1 MTLVAPVVPFHLIS
15 NFSFTHPSSFRKI
28 THIPKCIST
37 KTEFSAHGVGKC
49 KQTATQYFVISNLH
63 PPYERR
69 IGKYVSHKDFFK
81 CGLISFCNL
90 TLGWR
95 RQRGNHIILYQVG
108 VRKGLKKLKF
118 SFEMFTVANG
128 WSTFKV
134 VSTTSE
140 RILQWMK
147 Y

>member
-1 MTLVAPVVPFHLIS
+1 M
-15 NFSFTHPSSFRKI
+15 
-28 THIPKCIST
+28 
-37 KTEFSAHGVGKC
+37 
-49 KQTATQYFVISNLH
+49 Q

-108 VRKGLKKLKF
+108 VRKGLKKFKF
-118 SFEMFTVANG
+118 SFEMFNVANG

-140 RILQWMK
+140 RRGFFNGWNTNFQFCIYCTKLDQDWPVPFCIYGK
-147 Y
+147 RLIIIKISVIYLYLVLYRFLYIDQKFIIKKI